1 MILNLSRSK
10 YRYPGCHEVE
20 VGRDEIAIRQRLT
33 ADVRLPR
40 LGQSCPL
47 YPQKLPRP
55 SPTGA
60 SAKGQKRTSEKLLNY
75 LVGAGEKGRA
85 NQSDQHP
92 WLHHG
97 CTLAADIKRCDL
109 NVGFVPIA
117 NIGAN
122 LKVYLVRWRRQTAGE
137 RVHPLM

>member
-1 MILNLSRSK
+1 M
-10 YRYPGCHEVE
+10 
-20 VGRDEIAIRQRLT
+20 
-33 ADVRLPR
+33 
-40 LGQSCPL
+40 
-47 YPQKLPRP
+47 
-55 SPTGA
+55 
-60 SAKGQKRTSEKLLNY
+60 SALCQKRTSEKLLNY

-85 NQSDQHP
+85 NLSDQHP

-97 CTLAADIKRCDL
+97 CTLAADIKRRDL

-137 RVHPLM
+137 RVHPLMCFFSSSICRGEAVVGHGGHGIYCGDVTLRPKSTDDAGRRS

>member
-1 MILNLSRSK
+1 MRAEARGVRSTRVVNVRFTPKSGHRSRRRELSAL
-10 YRYPGCHEVE
+10 C
-20 VGRDEIAIRQRLT
+20 
-33 ADVRLPR
+33 
-40 LGQSCPL
+40 
-47 YPQKLPRP
+47 
-55 SPTGA
+55 
-60 SAKGQKRTSEKLLNY
+60 QKRTSEKLLNY